1 VAQPDGSEPFR
12 EWCIVQLMGH
22 VRLGGLVT
30 EQAMAGGHWLRL
42 DVYRTG
48 AGQPVMTKLIPPPP
62 GGPVYDLTPVTEE
75 LARAVAD
82 RQAPAPVA
90 RFELPGGVQAETWER
105 DDDDFGEGDDG

>member
-1 VAQPDGSEPFR
+1 VAAIEGGEPFR

-30 EQAMAGGHWLRL
+30 ESAVAGGHWLRL

-48 AGQPVMTKLIPPPP
+48 DEQPVMTKLIPPPP
-62 GGPVYDLTPVTEE
+62 GGPVYDLTPVTED

-82 RQAPAPVA
+82 RHAPPPVA
-90 RFELPGGVQAETWER
+90 RFELPGGIQAETY
-105 DDDDFGEGDDG
+105 DGGEGGRVPADW